1 MNYIAL
7 GGPRVGKSSLLNA
20 LLEFNGRNDKFPAS
34 PSIQALEHKGK
45 TFIDTPGWT
54 LKNFKRM
61 MELLQ
66 KKMILGT
73 QYVIIFV
80 IRDFHGIPSGTDIE
94 IMNSMLQSM
103 PCPSLQYGV
112 VVNQILPSAYR
123 NWNEDSY
130 RALVNAAKHKT
141 EFIHFEVYQDEW
153 KPSPQLQEFLLT
165 IPANVL
171 GETIPFVN
179 TMNEWE
185 ELENQV
191 QILKQEKLVLM
202 NAVAALEEKLDRLER
217 SSSADSNSDGTKS
230 GAATSSNVT
239 IHGWFEQWGVKNTT
253 SFTVTKPLEKG
264 CSFEGTGRDNVGSY
278 KVRGEM
284 AHHFSMLKMYQ
295 RHVVHYVGQVDYDE
309 RSIIGTWRLSFH
321 DSGSFYFH
329 F

>member
-1 MNYIAL
+1 
-7 GGPRVGKSSLLNA
+7 
-20 LLEFNGRNDKFPAS
+20 
-34 PSIQALEHKGK
+34 
-45 TFIDTPGWT
+45 
-54 LKNFKRM
+54 M

-66 KKMILGT
+66 KKMVLGSE
-73 QYVIIFV
+73 YIIIFV

-103 PCPSLQYGV
+103 PCASLNYGV

-123 NWNEDSY
+123 NWNEESY
-130 RALVNAAKHKT
+130 RALVNAGKHTT
-141 EFIHFEVYQDEW
+141 EFIHFELYQDEW
-153 KPSPQLQEFLLT
+153 KPSPELQEFLLT
-165 IPANVL
+165 IPPNVL

-217 SSSADSNSDGTKS
+217 TNGGD
-230 GAATSSNVT
+230 TSSCQIVPPNSNVA
-239 IHGWFEQWGVKNTT
+239 IHGWFEQWGIKNTT

-264 CSFEGTGRDNVGSY
+264 CSFEGTGRDNVGTY
-278 KVRGEM
+278 NVRGEM
-284 AHHFSMLKMYQ
+284 AHHFSMIKMYP
-295 RHVVHYVGQVDYDE
+295 RHVVHYVGQVDYEE